1 MAKEKKVDFKKNRKN
16 SVVEEVRR
24 MYRKMG
30 YKVSKGTE
38 YGMTDTT
45 LVVHFPDCDIQIK
58 VVAPSAKNGERYEK
72 KEEC

>member
-1 MAKEKKVDFKKNRKN
+1 MAKEKKSEIKKIRKN

-30 YKVSKGTE
+30 YRVSRGSE

-58 VVAPSAKNGERYEK
+58 VIAPNVKNGERYER